1 MPPTPSTKAQMRR
14 PVPWHVVYYLLAA
27 FDVLAI
33 TGSLYLSHEVMGI
46 FRSSVEVNQRW
57 ADKLS
62 ALSEVAAAAGA
73 VNAPGND
80 IFDTQ
85 DVAKES
91 ARQTEALAAFRLRLD
106 AFASAVDGVPDADAR
121 AKLSLGVRRIEASML
136 EMTDEAARIF
146 DFFRDD
152 DAVSAGR
159 RMATMDRKFAS
170 LNAVIAGTA
179 TTVREIQRSHFQE
192 QVAAATFLGRFE
204 YLFGA
209 TIVLMVGCVV
219 LYGHRIAY
227 EFKRHEAERTA
238 HNIELVA
245 LSERLQDSLTEANIA
260 TRAKSDFLAMMSH
273 EIRTPM
279 NGVLGMSGILLES
292 GLAGEQHRAVATIRE
307 SAESLLRIVNDVLD
321 YSKLEAGAM
330 QVELASFDLHA
341 LFRNAVEIVAP
352 RAKSRSVALNVT
364 ILSNVPQFVRS
375 DPGRIR
381 QVVLNFLGNAVKF
394 TEKGSVELVVSTI
407 PGDTGQTTLRVEVLD
422 TGIGIPAD
430 RMHLLFNSFQQT
442 DATISRKFGG
452 TGLGLAIS
460 KKSIDRLGGRIGA
473 ESAVGRGSN
482 FWFEI
487 GLEVSSEEDASKT
500 HRGAAEVAMA
510 DALARIR
517 ALGRPL
523 RLLIAEDNA
532 TNLLVAKSVLAKFDI
547 VPDVAGNGLEALD
560 AVCRRAY
567 DVVLMDVH
575 MPEMDGLEATRAIR
589 ALDGDRAKVPIV
601 ALTANAFAD
610 DVRQC
615 EAAGMNAHVG
625 KPFRKEDLI
634 IALGNALAADA
645 PSALGANA
653 AETDMPIVD
662 WDAIERF
669 RADAGDAMLHELFD
683 TYLASAANQLNQL
696 VELSGRPGKTVEA
709 IRLAHSLKSASAMAG
724 AAALSRLAAQV
735 ESALAQGA
743 TEMEAGKAAQM
754 QTLFLNYRDALVR
767 KRLVA

>member
-1 MPPTPSTKAQMRR
+1 MSPTSSASARTRR

-62 ALSEVAAAAGA
+62 ALSEVAAAGGA

-80 IFDTQ
+80 IFDSH

-106 AFASAVDGVPDADAR
+106 AFAAAVDGVPDADAR

-146 DFFRDD
+146 DFFRAN

-209 TIVLMVGCVV
+209 AIVLMVGCVV

-292 GLAGEQHRAVATIRE
+292 GLAGEQHRAAATIRE

-330 QVELASFDLHA
+330 QVELVSFDLHA
-341 LFRNAVEIVAP
+341 LFRNAAEIVAP
-352 RAKSRSVALNVT
+352 RAKSKSVALNVT
-364 ILSNVPQFVRS
+364 ILNNVPQFVRS

-381 QVVLNFLGNAVKF
+381 QVVLNFLGNAAKF

-407 PGDTGQTTLRVEVLD
+407 PGDAGRTTLRVEVLD

-442 DATISRKFGG
+442 DASISRKFGG

-460 KKSIDRLGGRIGA
+460 KKLIERLGGRIGA
-473 ESAVGRGSN
+473 ESTVGGGSN
-482 FWFEI
+482 FWFEL
-487 GLEVSSEEDASKT
+487 GLEVSSEAEAAKT
-500 HRGAAEVAMA
+500 HRGAAEVAAA
-510 DALARIR
+510 DALARIQ

-560 AVCRRAY
+560 AVRRRAY

-589 ALDGDRAKVPIV
+589 ALDSDRAKVPIV

-610 DVRQC
+610 DIRQC

-634 IALGNALAADA
+634 IALGNALGAST
-645 PSALGANA
+645 PSAVDSDFA
-653 AETDMPIVD
+653 ATDTPIVD

-669 RADAGDAMLHELFD
+669 RADAGDATLRELVD
-683 TYLASAANQLNQL
+683 TYLASAAKELNQL
-696 VELSGRPGKTVEA
+696 AQISGRPDGTGEA
-709 IRLAHSLKSASAMAG
+709 VRLVHSLKSSSAMVG
-724 AAALSRLAAQV
+724 AAALSQLAAGL
-735 ESALAQGA
+735 ERALRQTATPVAQA
-743 TEMEAGKAAQM
+743 DAARM
-754 QTLFLNYRDALVR
+754 AALFETYRAALTDR
-767 KRLVA
+767 GLAA